1 MRRCN
6 NLHDS
11 ATAARGP
18 REHPAYDRDVR
29 HNPSTVVVLAGQPG
43 AGLLTAVSRP
53 ANVTL
58 VRPEVPAAPADADG
72 STDEGLEAASSA
84 LRRAARISSPY
95 VLVAADPLA
104 AVAAQWQAMWDLT
117 QAPHGTEAFELRA
130 GEALAA
136 WRANQFELP
145 DYYLVLAGEQSP
157 GGGPPGDQEQP
168 PGFYL
173 GPLRALRPH
182 RVAVVVAS
190 EPAEQAAGIV
200 SALGSLRHGRWWP
213 PLPDVIDAARRFY
226 PGSLSASPDG
236 ATVPLLRL
244 RGPLPFSGISRQ
256 APSRG
261 GLECQTP
268 SASWVCGASR
278 GAARPVT
285 GALAGPLSCRG
296 TALPGHRL
304 PGHRLPG
311 HRLPGHRLPGA
322 MLPGAQLPR

>member
-18 REHPAYDRDVR
+18 QQHPAYDRDVR

-117 QAPHGTEAFELRA
+117 QAPHGTESFELRA

-157 GGGPPGDQEQP
+157 GGPPPGGQEQP
-168 PGFYL
+168 P
-173 GPLRALRPH
+173 
-182 RVAVVVAS
+182 
-190 EPAEQAAGIV
+190 
-200 SALGSLRHGRWWP
+200 
-213 PLPDVIDAARRFY
+213 D
-226 PGSLSASPDG
+226 
-236 ATVPLLRL
+236 
-244 RGPLPFSGISRQ
+244 
-256 APSRG
+256 
-261 GLECQTP
+261 
-268 SASWVCGASR
+268 
-278 GAARPVT
+278 
-285 GALAGPLSCRG
+285 
-296 TALPGHRL
+296 
-304 PGHRLPG
+304 
-311 HRLPGHRLPGA
+311 
-322 MLPGAQLPR
+322 